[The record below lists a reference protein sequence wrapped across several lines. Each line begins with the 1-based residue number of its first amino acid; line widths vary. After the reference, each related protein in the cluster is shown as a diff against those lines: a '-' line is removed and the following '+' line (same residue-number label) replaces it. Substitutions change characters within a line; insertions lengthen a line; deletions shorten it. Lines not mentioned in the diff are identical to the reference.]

1 MDAAKLNLLGQSIQD
16 AVAQGKRN
24 LEHAQSKE
32 PFRIVVCGAFST
44 GKTSLIN
51 ALLGCEL
58 PTGMRPIT
66 KVVTCI
72 RYGVQNAIILEDTWT
87 GQKQGITPQRADE
100 IILNQ
105 QKKSEYRYYRV
116 YYELPSEF
124 LKNGVEF
131 LDTPGFEDDAE
142 EKLDDMTK
150 QAIREADFCIV
161 TFASNSFGTM
171 NERQFLNELQ
181 ALSNGNFICV
191 LNCMNRV
198 HSQEQLDDL
207 QEQARI
213 ILRDGGNERIGM
225 GRYFMVDSDRDSE
238 EKYLDGL
245 DRWLKDLLK
254 HEAVAIR
261 TDAAV
266 SRALSVLSPK
276 IEEGNRAFHELQQ
289 EFEWYMLAREKNLIS
304 QCHSM
309 SVSSSSLPQK
319 LKRIKTEF
327 FGSLDYTFCATLRKR
342 LSQIP
347 ERNYN
352 EKASNVIGNM
362 ILEFSNQ
369 LERKMRQAFPNYA
382 VSDPWDQIKKST
394 FQWTKR
400 TTWTTTKSM
409 TEYMSDGLK
418 YGLWDWDNY
427 HTNGYVAETIKDTES
442 KTIPEIKKYV
452 NEYFTMV
459 ESKLLSQECSKLLS
473 ARSADQTA
481 YETQSNIL
489 AEQLIQA
496 CLLLSKL
503 QQTMAN

>member
-16 AVAQGKRN
+16 AVAQGERD
-24 LEHAQSKE
+24 LEHARSKE

-72 RYGVQNAIILEDTWT
+72 RYGVRNAIILEDTRT

-105 QKKSEYRYYRV
+105 QKKSEYRHYRV
-116 YYELPSEF
+116 YYELPSEL

-161 TFASNSFGTM
+161 TFACNSFGTM

-181 ALSNGNFICV
+181 ALNNGNFVCV
-191 LNCMNRV
+191 LNCLNRV
-198 HSQEQLDDL
+198 HSQEQQDEL
-207 QEQARI
+207 QDQARI
-213 ILRDGGNERIGM
+213 ILRDCGNERVGIC
-225 GRYFMVDSDRDSE
+225 RYFMVDSDRDSE

-254 HEAVAIR
+254 HKAAAIR

-276 IEEGNRAFHELQQ
+276 IKEGNQSFQELQQ
-289 EFEWYMLAREKNLIS
+289 EFERYMLTREKNLIS

-309 SVSSSSLPQK
+309 SVSSSPLPRK

-327 FGSLDYTFCATLRKR
+327 FSSLDYTFCATLRKR
-342 LSQIP
+342 LDQISAG
-347 ERNYN
+347 NYN
-352 EKASNVIGNM
+352 EKASKAISNL

-369 LERKMRQAFPNYA
+369 LERKMKQAFPNYA
-382 VSDPWDQIKKST
+382 VPDPWDQIKKST
-394 FQWTKR
+394 YQWTKR

-409 TEYMSDGLK
+409 TEYMSDGLR

-427 HTNGYVAETIKDTES
+427 HTNDYVAETIRDTES
-442 KTIPEIKKYV
+442 KTIPEIKKNV
-452 NEYFTMV
+452 DDYFTMV
-459 ESKLLSQECSKLLS
+459 ESKLLSQECTKILS
-473 ARSADQTA
+473 ERSAEQTA
-481 YETQSNIL
+481 YETQSDIL
-489 AEQLIQA
+489 AEHLIQA
-496 CLLLSKL
+496 SLFLSKL
-503 QQTMAN
+503 QQMMAN